1 MTGPILITG
10 AAGQLGF
17 ELQRLAPAGV
27 DLLPVD
33 VQQLDLTRSDAVEAF
48 IAAHRPAAIINCA
61 AYTAVDRAESEPEL
75 AEAVNVRAAAS
86 LAASASRHG
95 ARLIQIST
103 DFVFGGAT
111 SRPWQPD
118 DATAPQ
124 SVYGRTKRDGEQVV
138 LDALGDRALVLRT
151 AWLYSEHG
159 SNFVRTML
167 RLMRERDEVRVI
179 ADQIGTPTWANSLA
193 GTIWA
198 AIAAPEVHG
207 TLHWTDAGVAS
218 WYDFAVAI
226 QEEGLACGVLSRTVP
241 VTPIATGE
249 YPTPAARPSFSVLD
263 KSATIRALGV
273 TPAHWRVN
281 LRRMLAGLAAS
292 ERALEAVHE

>member
-17 ELQRLAPAGV
+17 ELQRLAPSGV

-75 AEAVNVRAAAS
+75 AEAVNVRAAAA
-86 LAASASRHG
+86 LADSASRHG

-111 SRPWQPD
+111 ARPWRPD
-118 DATAPQ
+118 DPTAPQ

-138 LDALGDRALVLRT
+138 LQTLGARALVIRT

-179 ADQIGTPTWANSLA
+179 ADQIGTPTWAHSLA
-193 GTIWA
+193 ETLWS
-198 AIAAPEVHG
+198 AIATPEVHG
-207 TLHWTDAGVAS
+207 ILHWTDAGVAS

-226 QEEGLACGVLSRTVP
+226 QEEGLACGVLSRMVP
-241 VTPIATGE
+241 VIPIATSE

-263 KSATIRALGV
+263 KSATIRALAV

-292 ERALEAVHE
+292 ERALEAVHA

>member
-1 MTGPILITG
+1 MTGAVLITG
-10 AAGQLGF
+10 AAGQLGIA
-17 ELQRLAPAGV
+17 LQRTAPSGV
-27 DLLPVD
+27 GLLPVD
-33 VQQLDLTRSDAVEAF
+33 LQQLDLTRSDAVEAF
-48 IAAHRPAAIINCA
+48 IALHQPAAIINCA

-75 AEAVNVRAAAS
+75 AEAVNVRAAAA
-86 LAASASRHG
+86 LAASAHRHG
-95 ARLIQIST
+95 VRLIQIST

-138 LDALGDRALVLRT
+138 LQTLGARALVIRT

-179 ADQIGTPTWANSLA
+179 ADQIGTPTWAHSLA
-193 GTIWA
+193 ETLWS
-198 AIAAPEVHG
+198 AIAMPSVHG
-207 TLHWTDAGVAS
+207 ILHWTDSGVAS
-218 WYDFAVAI
+218 WYDFAIAI
-226 QEEGLACGVLSRTVP
+226 QEEALTCGLLSRAVP
-241 VTPIATGE
+241 VTPIASSE
-249 YPTPAARPSFSVLD
+249 YPTPAVRPSFSVLD
-263 KSATIRALGV
+263 KSATIRALAM

-281 LRRMLAGLAAS
+281 LRHMLAGLAAS
-292 ERALEAVHE
+292 GRALETAHA